1 VNLTDLSIRS
11 LKSPERGQK
20 TYHDDTLPGFGV
32 RVSQGGTKSF
42 VLMYG
47 RQRQMTTIG
56 RYPIISLSEA
66 RGAAMRILAER
77 TLGKHQI
84 RSATVAEAATAYLA
98 AVKKRNKPRTHKD
111 YEYHLGRHLLPAFR
125 HDDLA
130 DLGKTRVL
138 ERLEKLSATP
148 AEQNYAFA
156 VFRAF
161 FRWAVRNNYLDRSP
175 LEGMRLPNRNR
186 TGERVLSPEEL
197 RRVWQVAD
205 GTFGKIVRLLI
216 LTGQRRGE
224 ISALRLSYLNRI
236 EKLVTL
242 PSPLTKNKREHVFPY
257 GNMAGEVI
265 RSIPDNYD
273 YVFPAASVRSEH
285 T

>member
-11 LKSPERGQK
+11 LKSPEHGQK

-66 RGAAMRILAER
+66 RGAAKRILAEC

-98 AVKKRNKPRTHKD
+98 AVKKRNKPCTHKD
-111 YEYHLGRHLLPAFR
+111 YEYHLSRHLLPAR
-125 HDDLA
+125 HDNLA

-138 ERLEKLSATP
+138 ERLEKLIRDAGR
-148 AEQNYAFA
+148 AE
-156 VFRAF
+156 
-161 FRWAVRNNYLDRSP
+161 LC
-175 LEGMRLPNRNR
+175 
-186 TGERVLSPEEL
+186 L
-197 RRVWQVAD
+197 RRLSD
-205 GTFGKIVRLLI
+205 LL
-216 LTGQRRGE
+216 
-224 ISALRLSYLNRI
+224 
-236 EKLVTL
+236 
-242 PSPLTKNKREHVFPY
+242 PLGR
-257 GNMAGEVI
+257 
-265 RSIPDNYD
+265 
-273 YVFPAASVRSEH
+273 
-285 T
+285 